1 MKCFEGT
8 CRFSFQV
15 FVWCWMSSHIVMST
29 LGQFFEPLKVLVPVL
44 TKFDENWRQG
54 ISSLRH
60 EMPSIQNNRKYLEHI
75 HQKYSVIL
83 SSIYSFI
90 VRDFNW
96 LLVWK
101 AAHHCRWHQDNSNW
115 NLSSKELLS
124 WGRRILPTNL
134 KRNYLTKSILTISIS
149 VVERQ

>member
-44 TKFDENWRQG
+44 TKFGENWTQG
-54 ISSLRH
+54 ISSLPH
-60 EMPSIQNNRKYLEHI
+60 ETPNIQNNKKCLEHKSYYNRI
-75 HQKYSVIL
+75 ISLPYWIL
-83 SSIYSFI
+83 LYYIS
-90 VRDFNW
+90 NW

-101 AAHHCRWHQDNSNW
+101 AAHHCRWHRDNNNW
-115 NLSSKELLS
+115 NLSSRELLS
-124 WGRRILPTNL
+124 WGRRILPTSL